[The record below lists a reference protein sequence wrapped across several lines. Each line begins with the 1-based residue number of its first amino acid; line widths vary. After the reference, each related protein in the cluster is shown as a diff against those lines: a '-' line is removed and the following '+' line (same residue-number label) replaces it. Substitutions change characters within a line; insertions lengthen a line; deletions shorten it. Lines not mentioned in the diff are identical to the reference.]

1 MFPLPDFLLQLCI
14 PDWPMYNRHPVTWLD
29 EIGQK
34 NVIAA
39 TETKSATSG
48 GGKKDKEKSK

>member
-1 MFPLPDFLLQLCI
+1 
-14 PDWPMYNRHPVTWLD
+14 MYNRHPVTWLD

-34 NVIAA
+34 NVVTT
-39 TETKSATSG
+39 TETKAATSS